1 MEQAKR
7 PILVPVDFSE
17 STITTTEHA
26 AILARTLRV
35 DIVFLHVIETLFDG
49 FSVADL
55 TFDSSS
61 KENNIVEEV
70 ERRMK
75 LLVQKFE
82 DQGSHCKY
90 QIEIGSIH
98 KTIVKVAEQLD
109 AGSIVL
115 GAHGQAGFEEFLIGS
130 NSFRVTATAPC
141 PVITLHD
148 NRQFT
153 SGYKTIV
160 MPIDTSFYSRQKV
173 KATALLA
180 QAFDAKIHVLGVSI
194 DDDTE
199 AVRKVHVLCQQVSG
213 YLNAHAIN
221 HDIFYETGGNITD
234 KTILYAKALKANLIS
249 IMTEQEP
256 SVRSLIM
263 GEFAQQMI
271 NRSPIPVI
279 SYRPREVSSLV
290 DFSL

>member
-1 MEQAKR
+1 MEQAKK

-17 STITTTEHA
+17 STITTTAHA
-26 AILARTLRV
+26 ALLARTLRV
-35 DIVFLHVIETLFDG
+35 DVVFLHVIETLFDG
-49 FSVADL
+49 FSVAGL
-55 TFDSSS
+55 AFNSES
-61 KENNIVEEV
+61 KENSIVEEV
-70 ERRMK
+70 EARMK

-82 DQGSHCKY
+82 AAGNHCKY

-109 AGSIVL
+109 ASYIVL
-115 GAHGQAGFEEFLIGS
+115 GAHGQAGFEEYLIGS

-148 NRQFT
+148 DIQYT
-153 SGYKTIV
+153 HGYKTIV

-173 KATALLA
+173 KATAQLA
-180 QAFDAKIHVLGVSI
+180 LAFEAKIHVLGVSI
-194 DDDTE
+194 DDDAE
-199 AVRKVHVLCQQVSG
+199 AVQKVHTLCHQVSE
-213 YLNAHAIN
+213 YLHAHAIE
-221 HDIFYETGGNITD
+221 HEISYETGGNITD
-234 KTILYAKALKANLIS
+234 STILYAKALKADLIS

-279 SYRPREVSSLV
+279 SYRPREVSSSV

>member
-1 MEQAKR
+1 MELEKK

-17 STITTTEHA
+17 STVTTTEHA
-26 AILARTLRV
+26 ALLARTLRV
-35 DIVFLHVIETLFDG
+35 DVVFLHVIETLFDG
-49 FSVADL
+49 FSVAGL
-55 TFDSSS
+55 AFDSAS
-61 KENNIVEEV
+61 KESSIVDEV
-70 ERRMK
+70 EKRMK
-75 LLVQKFE
+75 QLVQKYE
-82 DQGSHCKY
+82 AQGNHCKY

-98 KTIVKVAEQLD
+98 KTIVKVAEAID
-109 AGSIVL
+109 AGAIVL
-115 GAHGQAGFEEFLIGS
+115 GAHGQAGFEEYLIGS

-148 NRQFT
+148 DSHYTQ
-153 SGYKTIV
+153 GYKTIV

-173 KATALLA
+173 KATAQLA
-180 QAFDAKIHVLGVSI
+180 QAFEAKIHILGVSI
-194 DDDTE
+194 DADAE
-199 AVRKVHVLCQQVSG
+199 AVQKVHVLCQQVSE
-213 YLNAHAIN
+213 YLHAHAID
-221 HDIFYETGGNITD
+221 HDIAYETGGNITD
-234 KTILYAKALKANLIS
+234 NTILYAKALKADLIS

-279 SYRPREVSSLV
+279 SYRPREVSNLV